1 MIEGE
6 RESPR
11 GGGGNHSADSRACV
25 ADGIVRAKSEKN
37 GEEVKFCSLA
47 AYATPL
53 AVAAHFLRQTV
64 LPRVNNNTAIYVRY
78 QLR

>member
-6 RESPR
+6 GESPT
-11 GGGGNHSADSRACV
+11 GENHSADSRACV
-25 ADGIVRAKSEKN
+25 ADGIVRASREKN

-64 LPRVNNNTAIYVRY
+64 LSRVNNNTASYVRY